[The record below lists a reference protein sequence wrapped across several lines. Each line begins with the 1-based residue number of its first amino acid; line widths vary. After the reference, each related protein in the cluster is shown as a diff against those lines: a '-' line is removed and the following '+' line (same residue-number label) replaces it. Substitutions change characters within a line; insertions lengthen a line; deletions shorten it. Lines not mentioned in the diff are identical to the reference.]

1 MDGMRSL
8 FCTKGSIAVLAFCWL
23 AGGCLAVGQNES
35 DPNDDAAELR
45 QAKLAVRE
53 ARWKDA
59 DRLVRSYL
67 TSHEASAEGRYL
79 LALALFHEDRPK
91 ESLTEYTH
99 ASQLKTPTATDL
111 RYVAYDYVLL
121 NDYADADKWM
131 TQAASWNASDGETW
145 YALGRI
151 KYTENRFAEAVSS
164 FQKSLALRP
173 KSVKAEDNLG
183 LAYEGLNRPEDA
195 ITAYRQ
201 AIAWQENEAHPSEQ
215 PYLNLGIVLL
225 DRNQLDEALA
235 LLTRAESLAPQDSK
249 IHAALG
255 RLYRHKGDLT
265 HAQSE
270 FEQAVAADP
279 KNAALRFQLGQ
290 VYRNEGQQAKA
301 KAELARAA
309 ELDGTHSSSDK

>member
-1 MDGMRSL
+1 MGQITTDRSDEADL
-8 FCTKGSIAVLAFCWL
+8 T
-23 AGGCLAVGQNES
+23 
-35 DPNDDAAELR
+35 
-45 QAKLAVRE
+45 QAKLAAHD
-53 ARWKDA
+53 ARWSDA
-59 DRLVRSYL
+59 DRMVRRYL
-67 TSHEASAEGRYL
+67 ASHQASAEGRYL
-79 LALALFHEDRPK
+79 LALALFHENRPK

-99 ASQLKTPTATDL
+99 ASNLKTPTATDL
-111 RYVAYDYVLL
+111 RDVAYDYVLL

-131 TQAASWNASDGETW
+131 TKSVSWNGTDAETW

-164 FQKSLALRP
+164 FQRSLELQP
-173 KSVKAEDNLG
+173 KLVKAENNLG
-183 LAYEGLNRPEDA
+183 LAYEGLNRPRDA
-195 ITAYRQ
+195 IAAYRQ
-201 AIAWQENEAHPSEQ
+201 AIAWQQNETHPSEQ
-215 PYLNLGIVLL
+215 PYLNLGTLLL
-225 DRNQLDEALA
+225 DRNQTDEARV
-235 LLTRAESLAPQDSK
+235 LLTRAASLAPQDSK

-255 RLYRHKGDLT
+255 RLYRHTGDLA